1 MQFWDTLE
9 SPLGLIAFAVDAQGA
24 LLRVFLDG
32 RLPAERRTHRHCI
45 KPKRQL
51 AEYFAGRRRHFD
63 LALAPSGTAFQ
74 LRVWQALR
82 AIPYGV
88 VTPYAAI
95 ARAVGKPGAA
105 RAVGQANGANPLPIV
120 IPCHRVIASDRSLGG
135 FSAGLDRKRAL
146 LAIEGITLP
155 AVP

>member
-32 RLPAERRTHRHCI
+32 RLPAERRTHRHCS